1 MARAGRPTL
10 HTVLTRKRIGSARIR
25 RRPVLLAA
33 TTAMSMFMQNAA
45 WAVCADGKTV
55 LPAGGLV
62 VGVAPAPSVA
72 SNWSPGIFTAAAG
85 SVFIPDISTHE
96 NNAATGALTAGGHNW
111 VFDQGRTLCKETD
124 QGAGNA
130 RATGWTMP
138 AINGPDCIL
147 LPILKAGAVV
157 SFGDVPFQGDVITPT
172 CNPALL
178 STATT
183 PNPANTYFNQLGC
196 SISAFNNGG
205 VPVATTQATAT
216 SYMFVAGAKSGL
228 FSIPL
233 TNDSATD
240 TDAGKTPGS
249 QNFYSAIP
257 AGQNLTN
264 AAVSKNGQYAIA
276 VSNKKLQTVYACL
289 NPLGDPGPTTKP
301 INPNFFVPSASAV
314 PCMAVGST
322 NLTVNL
328 TVAFGPD
335 NQLYFGGQHVVA
347 GQTLAVNS
355 FNGTPGGTAAAAWP
369 QCIKQGTTLT
379 IPQAFAAKSSGH
391 CGLAQPNPAISAAL
405 GSQTPSLI
413 AHNGYLYAAT
423 AAGPVVQFKVTHD
436 AATGHSLYTSRTY
449 AQGFAAA
456 TGLGVANDLKSLM
469 VYSDPSGA
477 GVPGQGIITKLPLC
491 EDIP

>member
-1 MARAGRPTL
+1 MRTTREITKAARPRL
-10 HTVLTRKRIGSARIR
+10 HWR
-25 RRPVLLAA
+25 RALLA
-33 TTAMSMFMQNAA
+33 TTAALSLGQNAA
-45 WAVCADGKTV
+45 WAVCSDGTTF
-55 LPAGGLV
+55 PAGGYQI
-62 VGVAPAPSVA
+62 GQAPVAVA
-72 SNWSPGIFTAAAG
+72 ANWSPNVFTSTEG
-85 SVFIPDISTHE
+85 SFFIPDSST
-96 NNAATGALTAGGHNW
+96 ADQTTGAPTGGGHNW
-111 VFDQGRTLCKETD
+111 AFDQGSTLCK
-124 QGAGNA
+124 QGDAGSAAGVTAWILPPN
-130 RATGWTMP
+130 TSQ
-138 AINGPDCIL
+138 DCIV
-147 LPILKAGAVV
+147 LPIIKNGAVTNLGDIPFQGAVV
-157 SFGDVPFQGDVITPT
+157 TPVCDT
-172 CNPALL
+172 TKL

-183 PNPANTYFNQLGC
+183 PNPLNTYGNQLGC
-196 SISAFNNGG
+196 SIAAFNNGG

-216 SYMFVAGAKSGL
+216 SYLFVAGAKSGL

-335 NQLYFGGQHVVA
+335 NQPYFGGQHVVA

-391 CGLAQPNPAISAAL
+391 CGLAQPNPAISSAL

-413 AHNGYLYAAT
+413 AHNGYLYAAA